1 MARVI
6 VCAGKRA
13 KKPFHVG
20 KSNVKLY
27 SAEEICYYLYHNAGT
42 AEDFLSD
49 HMLADYYEQE
59 LGLPEVAGRLRL
71 LNAAEAQPKEYA
83 TVIFGVLPM
92 YSPEEIGE
100 FMLEL
105 ERIQDMSGWQKQK
118 VRADAY
124 LERRNYREAAGIYEN
139 LLRNRKENELTEV
152 AVGNLYHNLAVC
164 ELHTTG
170 PGTAAVYF
178 AEGYEKNR
186 NPESLQ
192 SYLLALRLAKKDN
205 DYLNAL
211 ERYGVSEGIR
221 SDIDTKLLGIVIEA
235 GETADYMR
243 LMRMKKLLAEGQL
256 QEYRQATQG
265 LLEEFKQQYRLDNM

>member
-6 VCAGKRA
+6 LCAGRRA
-13 KKPFHVG
+13 KTPIHVG
-20 KSNVKLY
+20 KSNIKLY

-49 HMLADYYEQE
+49 HQLADFYENE
-59 LGLPEVAGRLRL
+59 LALPEVAKRLRL
-71 LNAAEAQPKEYA
+71 LDAADALPKEYA

-92 YSPEEIGE
+92 YTPEEIAE
-100 FMLEL
+100 FMMEL
-105 ERIQDMSGWQKQK
+105 ERLQEMAGWQKQK
-118 VRADAY
+118 VRADVY

-139 LLRNRKENELTEV
+139 LLQYRKENDLSEV
-152 AVGNLYHNLAVC
+152 AIGNLYHNLAVC

-170 PGTAAVYF
+170 PSTAAVHF
-178 AEGYEKNR
+178 AEAFEKNR

-211 ERYGVSEGIR
+211 ERYGVSDGMR
-221 SDIDTKLLGIVIEA
+221 SDIDTKLLGVVIEA

-256 QEYRQATQG
+256 QEYRQATQS
-265 LLEEFKQQYRLDNM
+265 LLEEFKKQYRMDNM